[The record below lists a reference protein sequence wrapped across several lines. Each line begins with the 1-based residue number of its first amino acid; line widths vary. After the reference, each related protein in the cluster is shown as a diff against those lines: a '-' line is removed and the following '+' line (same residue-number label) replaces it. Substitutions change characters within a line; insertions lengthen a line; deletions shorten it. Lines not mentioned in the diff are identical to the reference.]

1 MKTMLERNRR
11 IASDPRR
18 RPRTARRAALAL
30 ACLGLVAL
38 AAPLLLPPTPAA
50 AEKPAAR
57 VAAEEAPA
65 RSGREMQRRVYDADM
80 PADDPWLQLS
90 QDQVFAQIWTRPGLS
105 LRDKRLISLTAAAYA
120 ASPPGYISH
129 IEGALD
135 NGDLTPAEL
144 WEWLIHFTQYAGY
157 PKAAPV
163 WAEIRIALA
172 KRGILPLPASLGPG
186 RDPALDR
193 ERAKPTPGSKTGA
206 GAAPTQG
213 AAPSSAAERR

>member
-1 MKTMLERNRR
+1 MTRIPASIASWAR
-11 IASDPRR
+11 IA
-18 RPRTARRAALAL
+18 TAAFATLAVVAVAALAL
-30 ACLGLVAL
+30 LAGSPAPAQADD
-38 AAPLLLPPTPAA
+38 AAP
-50 AEKPAAR
+50 
-57 VAAEEAPA
+57 APS
-65 RSGREMQRRVYDADM
+65 RSGRDMQKRVYDADV

-105 LRDKRLISLTAAAYA
+105 LRDKRLVSLTAAAYA

-172 KRGILPLPASLGPG
+172 KRGVLPLPASLGPG
-186 RDPALDR
+186 RDPELDR
-193 ERAKPTPGSKTGA
+193 ERAKPV
-206 GAAPTQG
+206 
-213 AAPSSAAERR
+213 ERKR

>member
-1 MKTMLERNRR
+1 MKNARFVAAPQSSPADRVAVRLLARVFAFALTLAFASPPPPAMAEPPEKPSA
-11 IASDPRR
+11 ASDA
-18 RPRTARRAALAL
+18 PRTGRA
-30 ACLGLVAL
+30 
-38 AAPLLLPPTPAA
+38 
-50 AEKPAAR
+50 
-57 VAAEEAPA
+57 
-65 RSGREMQRRVYDADM
+65 MQQRVYDVDM

-90 QDQVFAQIWTRPGLS
+90 QEQVFAQIWTRPGLS

-172 KRGILPLPASLGPG
+172 KRGVLPLPASLGPG
-186 RDPALDR
+186 RDPVLDR
-193 ERAKPTPGSKTGA
+193 ERATP
-206 GAAPTQG
+206 AA
-213 AAPSSAAERR
+213 AAH

>member
-1 MKTMLERNRR
+1 MKT
-11 IASDPRR
+11 PRFA
-18 RPRTARRAALAL
+18 TA
-30 ACLGLVAL
+30 
-38 AAPLLLPPTPAA
+38 AAPALVLASVLTFARPPATAVADPPGKPPTAA
-50 AEKPAAR
+50 D
-57 VAAEEAPA
+57 AP
-65 RSGREMQRRVYDADM
+65 RDGRAMQQRVYDVDL

-172 KRGILPLPASLGPG
+172 KRGVLPLPASLGPG
-186 RDPALDR
+186 RNPALDR
-193 ERAKPTPGSKTGA
+193 ERATP
-206 GAAPTQG
+206 AAAT
-213 AAPSSAAERR
+213 R

>member
-1 MKTMLERNRR
+1 M
-11 IASDPRR
+11 SS
-18 RPRTARRAALAL
+18 ARRSGGSSAFAHGRSIAFVVAAAAIAALGTA
-30 ACLGLVAL
+30 VA
-38 AAPLLLPPTPAA
+38 
-50 AEKPAAR
+50 
-57 VAAEEAPA
+57 APA
-65 RSGREMQRRVYDADM
+65 RGQEAPKAGEAADRGRAMQQRVYDADV
-80 PADDPWLQLS
+80 PVDDPWLQLS

-172 KRGILPLPASLGPG
+172 KRGLLALPASLGPG
-186 RDPALDR
+186 RDPELDR
-193 ERAKPTPGSKTGA
+193 ERARPAAARPTPSP
-206 GAAPTQG
+206 APT
-213 AAPSSAAERR
+213 PSASPEKGPGWEMRPSPQPSRRTP

>member
-1 MKTMLERNRR
+1 MNTNRR
-11 IASDPRR
+11 LS
-18 RPRTARRAALAL
+18 ARSVPPARGLALAPAFPLACVLALAVALAL
-30 ACLGLVAL
+30 ALLAL
-38 AAPLLLPPTPAA
+38 P
-50 AEKPAAR
+50 
-57 VAAEEAPA
+57 VAADPPAQPSDADEPPA
-65 RSGREMQRRVYDADM
+65 RTGRAMQQRVYDVDL

-172 KRGILPLPASLGPG
+172 RRGVLPLPASLGPG
-186 RDPALDR
+186 RDAALDR
-193 ERAKPTPGSKTGA
+193 ERATPVPPK
-206 GAAPTQG
+206 
-213 AAPSSAAERR
+213 R